1 MGGAF
6 GGRLKELRKA
16 AGYTQAQ
23 FSERLNVHLQTVSK
37 WERGV
42 SEPDIALLGEMA
54 AALNV
59 LLERL
64 IGAPIPEQPFAGA
77 FDSVRFG
84 KKLCSAR
91 KSRGEGQE
99 AVARVC
105 DTTPDIVSKW
115 ERGVVCPDIER
126 LLCLA
131 EHFGEPVSK
140 LYFGITDGDK
150 TETPAQAK
158 RRRRFS
164 FAWAGVCA
172 VLLTAVVCLAVLLPQ
187 SGEVYSVKIGGAEY
201 EVSADDW
208 FTPQT
213 PSREGYDFIGFAD
226 GAGNIV
232 SFPRKI
238 TEDADF
244 TALFSPREY
253 KIDYWLNGGMFLSD
267 AEYTFTVESG
277 ALELPLPQK
286 AGADFE
292 GWYLSPDYA
301 GEPVESVECACSD
314 IKLYA
319 KWSDAVFTV
328 RYELNGGSLSA
339 SNPAE
344 ITAEQSFQL
353 AEPVRRGYN
362 FLGWYDEPQGGKRY
376 ESVGGENAKNL
387 TLYALWQESGAL
399 YTVLYNACG
408 GEVLGE
414 NPASVGAGEV
424 HSLYGAQKAGYDFI
438 GWNTAPDG
446 SGDWFETLYGIR
458 ENLELYA
465 VYSPKTYTVVY
476 ELDGGTYYKGVN
488 PNKIEYGEEAELFPV
503 AKAGHTF
510 LGWFDA
516 KTGGNRVERIDAGN
530 ILRLRTVYARFSANE
545 YTVLLNGGGGKF
557 TVNGETYEQF
567 EYTLRYG
574 ERSEL
579 PACTLAGYDFLGW
592 YDEKGALVEAITAEN
607 IGDMVLTAKYREAG
621 LTYAITYELNGGVQ
635 SPRNPSAVA
644 YGQVVEL
651 YAPTREGYLFL
662 GWNDRADGSGEY
674 YEATTAGRESD
685 LTLYAV
691 WQEITVSGSA
701 DDFNYEMGRESVTI
715 TGYTGAFGKNVDLV
729 IPSYIEGKPVVAVEG
744 RFDRYTESHPQT
756 FYLHSLVIPETV
768 GRLGANTFNH
778 MTITEPVV
786 IPASVKEIGREC
798 FRTTEFSLCF
808 AENSALKEIGEYAFA
823 GSYVENIPVLPHGLE
838 RLESY
843 AFYGAWVKQGG
854 IILPDTLQFIG
865 GYALHISAGSSN
877 QHPQLYL
884 PSSVRELEARAFGG
898 ESVFVRVYTA
908 LTAEQTSRFI
918 DGWDENAE
926 ITYLEREVSGITL
939 RCGEQE
945 KRLEGHS
952 FALPFPEREGYTF
965 FGWYDAETDFVNG
978 NYIPLREGVVLDAV
992 FEEKTASDGRS
1003 EYTPALLESGKE
1015 YEFIVFSNEKFY
1027 FKPDVAS
1034 GERYRLVY
1042 AYSAVCCSDNVHFL
1056 SAYNAENTAYYSGV
1070 SYTFGGEPLYLLADG
1085 TGGHIYRCTY
1095 RVKIRVEA
1103 V

>member
-1 MGGAF
+1 MDGAF

-54 AALNV
+54 AVLNV
-59 LLERL
+59 PLERL
-64 IGAPIPEQPFAGA
+64 VGAPIPEQPFAGA

-91 KSRGEGQE
+91 KGRGEGQE

-187 SGEVYSVKIGGAEY
+187 QSGEVYSVKIGGAEY

-267 AEYTFTVESG
+267 VEYTFTVESG

-286 AGADFE
+286 AGAGFE

-319 KWSDAVFTV
+319 KWSDTVFTV

-344 ITAEQSFQL
+344 VTAEQSFQL

-424 HSLYGAQKAGYDFI
+424 HTLYGAQKAGYDFV

-446 SGDWFETLYGIR
+446 SGEWYETLYGIR
-458 ENLELYA
+458 ENLALYA

-476 ELDGGTYYKGVN
+476 ELDGGTYYEGVN
-488 PNKIEYGEEAELFPV
+488 PNKIEYGEEAVLFPV

-579 PACTLAGYDFLGW
+579 PACTLAGYNFLGW

-621 LTYAITYELNGGVQ
+621 LTYVIAYELNGGVQ

-674 YEATTAGRESD
+674 YEATPAGRESD

-715 TGYTGAFGKNVDLV
+715 TGYTGAFGENVDLV
-729 IPSYIEGKPVVAVEG
+729 IPSYIGGKPVVAVG
-744 RFDRYTESHPQT
+744 NGFSSN
-756 FYLHSLVIPETV
+756 LSLNRLFIPDTIAT
-768 GRLGANTFNH
+768 LGGSAFFGLNLN
-778 MTITEPVV
+778 EPLVV
-786 IPASVKEIGREC
+786 PKSVEKVSQR
-798 FRTTEFSLCF
+798 CF
-808 AENSALKEIGEYAFA
+808 ANCNFEIYFEEGSRLHEVGEYAFY
-823 GSYVENIPVLPHGLE
+823 GTKFKNILTLPEGIE
-838 RLESY
+838 RLAPYS
-843 AFYGAWVKQGG
+843 FYNIETEG
-854 IILPDTLQFIG
+854 IILPKSLRIIESKAVYIFAKQKGLAKVYIPNTVEYIAAEAITGMEGINDEMEPG
-865 GYALHISAGSSN
+865 ALYI
-877 QHPQLYL
+877 
-884 PSSVRELEARAFGG
+884 
-898 ESVFVRVYTA
+898 VYTSFQE
-908 LTAEQTSRFI
+908 AELKQFPDIWKSRYI
-918 DGWDENAE
+918 IYCSESA
-926 ITYLEREVSGITL
+926 GITL
-939 RCGEQE
+939 KNGNDVWMLQ
-945 KRLEGHS
+945 GGA
-952 FALPFPEREGYTF
+952 FALPAVEKENFTFIGWRISGKQKFAGSFFVPEQ
-965 FGWYDAETDFVNG
+965 
-978 NYIPLREGVVLDAV
+978 PGVVLEAIY
-992 FEEKTASDGRS
+992 EEKTQTDGRS
-1003 EYTPALLESGKE
+1003 SNTAAVFKENSAEEFYLPANGEYYFRVDLPEQS
-1015 YEFIVFSNEKFY
+1015 KFY
-1027 FKPDVAS
+1027 CIFEYSLFYEGMGDAKFRLNINCS
-1034 GERYRLVY
+1034 GEIIQPGELI
-1042 AYSAVCCSDNVHFL
+1042 D
-1056 SAYNAENTAYYSGV
+1056 YNENALFRISPSLPSGYV
-1070 SYTFGGEPLYLLADG
+1070 
-1085 TGGHIYRCTY
+1085 YRCRLQIKTISY
-1095 RVKIRVEA
+1095 
-1103 V
+1103 